1 MRRPAPPAQ
10 RLRLAWPLLAAALQA
25 PVVQAAPAATPRLLQ
40 ASEPRAFGW
49 FLGDEIE
56 REAWLS
62 LPAGWHL
69 LPASLPTPRD
79 NGAALELRNLRVVPQ
94 GGALQLLLRYQ
105 VMRSPAQA
113 RSLEMPP
120 LKLQLAGP
128 GGAEQTVRVEAW
140 PVLVAPLAPEV
151 APTRRGLGPLRPD
164 RPPPPAEDPS
174 RPLRLALEA
183 AVALGALASL
193 ARARWGAWWRR
204 GQQRP
209 LAAAFQQLQA
219 LPAEASLPAQQQAL
233 RGLHH
238 ALNRTAGQVLAASG
252 LPAFCQQRPAFAP
265 HALALQQL
273 FAQSD
278 RLFFAGQPLPPE
290 AWQAVRQLAR
300 ALRVAE
306 RQT

>member
-1 MRRPAPPAQ
+1 MSRRLPQAH
-10 RLRLAWPLLAAALQA
+10 RLSLATGALATVLLAASA
-25 PVVQAAPAATPRLLQ
+25 QAAPPPTPRLLR

-56 REAWLS
+56 REAWVS
-62 LPAGWHL
+62 LPAGWRL
-69 LPASLPTPRD
+69 LPPSLPTPRE
-79 NGAALELRNLRVVPQ
+79 NGAGLELRSLRVAPQ
-94 GGALQLLLRYQ
+94 GEALHLQLRYQ

-164 RPPPPAEDPS
+164 RPPPAAEDPS
-174 RPLRLALEA
+174 RPLRLAAEA
-183 AVALGALASL
+183 ALALLAAASL

-204 GQQRP
+204 GPQRP
-209 LAAAFQQLQA
+209 LAAACKQLNR
-219 LPAEASLPAQQQAL
+219 LPAELALPAQQQAL
-233 RGLHH
+233 RSLHH

-252 LPAFCQQRPAFAP
+252 LAAFCRQRPAFAP
-265 HALALQQL
+265 HAVALQQF

-278 RLFFAGQPLPPE
+278 RLFFAAQPLPPE

-300 ALRVAE
+300 ALRDAE